1 MMYCCALIDRIK
13 SDIFSFLCA
22 VLTTRMYRHAS
33 FVSLCLVFLRVR
45 VVFTLVLKTY
55 EHQLKGII
63 IEYNKSRALTNI
75 NIVGV
80 GNYKARS

>member
-1 MMYCCALIDRIK
+1 MNMITRGLGDTTP
-13 SDIFSFLCA
+13 FSP
-22 VLTTRMYRHAS
+22 
-33 FVSLCLVFLRVR
+33 
-45 VVFTLVLKTY
+45 VLKTY